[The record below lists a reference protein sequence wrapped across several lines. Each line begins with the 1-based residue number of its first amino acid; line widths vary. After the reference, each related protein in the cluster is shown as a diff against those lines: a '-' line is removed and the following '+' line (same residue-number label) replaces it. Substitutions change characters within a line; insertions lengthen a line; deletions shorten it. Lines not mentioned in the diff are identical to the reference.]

1 MKSIIQNAIKHAKEE
16 RSANIR
22 EPGKAVIIILGIGGG
37 GNNTVKRMMH
47 LGIQGAECIAVNT
60 DKQHLDSVPA
70 HRKILIGEKTTRGLG
85 AGGDPELGAVAAE
98 ESRMI
103 LSQALEGADMV
114 FVTCGLGGGT
124 GTGGAPIVAEVA
136 KQIGAIVI
144 GVVTLPFGVE
154 GELRNARA
162 REGLSKL
169 REHVDTVV
177 VVDNNKLLEVAPDY
191 PIEEAFAV
199 ADEVLATMVKGI
211 TETIKLP
218 SLINL
223 DFADIKSIMG
233 IGGVAIIGI
242 GEAEGENRA
251 ERSVNEALN
260 NHLLSIDINGATGA
274 LVHVSGGPDM
284 TLSEATHVAELV
296 TRRMA
301 PSSKVI
307 WGARVTPTLNGII
320 RTILVLTGIKGDS
333 VLGPDADL
341 TGFQAGFHEL
351 AEMRELGVDVEESMI
366 ETTGRIEDL
375 KRRDVRVGDL
385 SVARSGTLQQQQ
397 KKRNGEIDLGLRK
410 M

>member
-16 RSANIR
+16 RASTIR
-22 EPGKAVIIILGIGGG
+22 EPGKAVIIVCGVGGG

-85 AGGDPELGAVAAE
+85 AGGDPELGAAAAE
-98 ESRMI
+98 ESRLI
-103 LSQALEGADMV
+103 ISQALEGADMV

-124 GTGGAPIVAEVA
+124 GTGGAPIVAELA
-136 KQIGAIVI
+136 KEVGAIVI
-144 GVVTLPFGVE
+144 GVVTLPFKVE

-233 IGGVAIIGI
+233 VGGVAIIGI

-251 ERSVNEALN
+251 ERSVEEALN
-260 NHLLSIDINGATGA
+260 NPLLSLVVTGATGA
-274 LVHVSGGPDM
+274 LVHVSGGADM
-284 TLSEATHVAELV
+284 TLAEATQVAELV
-296 TRRMA
+296 TSRMV
-301 PSSKVI
+301 PNSKVI
-307 WGARVTPTLNGII
+307 WGARVSPNLDGII
-320 RTILVLTGIKGDS
+320 RTILLLTGIKGDS
-333 VLGPDADL
+333 VLGPDSDIM
-341 TGFQAGFHEL
+341 GFEAGFHEL
-351 AEMRELGVDVEESMI
+351 AEMRELGVDVQDNVIES
-366 ETTGRIEDL
+366 TGRIEAM
-375 KRRDVRVGDL
+375 KRQDARATEFNL
-385 SVARSGTLQQQQ
+385 SRGSFSQQ
-397 KKRNGEIDLGLRK
+397 KKRTEDIDLGLRRI
-410 M
+410 

>member
-16 RSANIR
+16 RASNVR
-22 EPGKAVIIILGIGGG
+22 EPGKAVIIICGVGGG

-47 LGIQGAECIAVNT
+47 LGIQGAECIAINT

-85 AGGDPELGAVAAE
+85 AGGDPELGAAAAE
-98 ESRMI
+98 ESRLI

-124 GTGGAPIVAEVA
+124 GTGGAPIVAEIA
-136 KQIGAIVI
+136 KQVGAIII
-144 GVVTLPFGVE
+144 GVVTLPFKVE
-154 GELRNARA
+154 GELRNQRA

-223 DFADIKSIMG
+223 DFADIRSIMG
-233 IGGVAIIGI
+233 VGGVAIIGI

-251 ERSVNEALN
+251 EKSVEEAIN
-260 NHLLSIDINGATGA
+260 NPLLSLVVTGATGA
-274 LVHVSGGPDM
+274 LVHVSGGADM
-284 TLSEATHVAELV
+284 TLSEATRVAELV

-307 WGARVTPTLNGII
+307 WGARVSPNLNGII
-320 RTILVLTGIKGDS
+320 RTILLLTGIKGES
-333 VLGPDADL
+333 VLGPDADIM
-341 TGFQAGFHEL
+341 GFEAGFHEL
-351 AEMRELGVDVEESMI
+351 AEMRELGIDVESNVIESSAKI
-366 ETTGRIEDL
+366 EAL
-375 KRRDVRVGDL
+375 KRQDAKASEFGI
-385 SVARSGTLQQQQ
+385 ARSALAQQ
-397 KKRNGEIDLGLRK
+397 KRRTLDIDLGLQRL
-410 M
+410 

>member
-16 RSANIR
+16 RASTIR
-22 EPGKAVIIILGIGGG
+22 EPGKAVIIVCGVGGG

-85 AGGDPELGAVAAE
+85 AGGDPELGAAAAE
-98 ESRMI
+98 ESRLI
-103 LSQALEGADMV
+103 ISQALEGADMV

-124 GTGGAPIVAEVA
+124 GTGGAPIVAEIA
-136 KQIGAIVI
+136 KEVGAIVI
-144 GVVTLPFGVE
+144 GVVTLPFKVE

-233 IGGVAIIGI
+233 VGGVAIIGI

-251 ERSVNEALN
+251 ERSVEEALN
-260 NHLLSIDINGATGA
+260 NPLLSLVVTGATGA
-274 LVHVSGGPDM
+274 LVHVSGGADM
-284 TLSEATHVAELV
+284 TLSEATRVAELV
-296 TRRMA
+296 TRRMV
-301 PSSKVI
+301 PNSKVI
-307 WGARVTPTLNGII
+307 WGARVSPNLNGII
-320 RTILVLTGIKGDS
+320 RTILLLTGIKGDS
-333 VLGPDADL
+333 VLGPDADIM
-341 TGFQAGFHEL
+341 GFEAGFHEL
-351 AEMRELGVDVEESMI
+351 AEMRELGVDVQENVI
-366 ETTGRIEDL
+366 ETTGRIEAM
-375 KRRDVRVGDL
+375 KRQDARATEFNL
-385 SVARSGTLQQQQ
+385 SRSAFSQQ
-397 KKRNGEIDLGLRK
+397 KKRSEDVDFGLQRL
-410 M
+410 

>member
-1 MKSIIQNAIKHAKEE
+1 MKSLIQNAIKHAKEE
-16 RSANIR
+16 RILPIR
-22 EPGKAVIIILGIGGG
+22 EPGKAVIVIAGVGGG
-37 GNNTVKRMMH
+37 GNNTVRRMMH

-85 AGGDPELGAVAAE
+85 AGGDPELGAAAAE
-98 ESRMI
+98 ESRLI
-103 LSQALEGADMV
+103 ISQALEGADMV

-124 GTGGAPIVAEVA
+124 GTGGAPIVAELA
-136 KQIGAIVI
+136 KQLGAIVI
-144 GVVTLPFGVE
+144 GVITLPFKVE

-162 REGLSKL
+162 LEGLSKL

-177 VVDNNKLLEVAPDY
+177 VVDNNKLLEIAPDY
-191 PIEEAFAV
+191 PLEEAFAV

-223 DFADIKSIMG
+223 DFADIRSIMG
-233 IGGVAIIGI
+233 VGGVAIIGI

-251 ERSVNEALN
+251 EMSVNDALSSP
-260 NHLLSIDINGATGA
+260 LLSIEINGATGA

-284 TLSEATHVAELV
+284 TLSEATRVAELV
-296 TRRMA
+296 NRKMA
-301 PSSKVI
+301 PNSKVI
-307 WGARVTPTLNGII
+307 WGARVSPNLSGVI
-320 RTILVLTGIKGDS
+320 RTILLLTGIKGDS

-351 AEMRELGVDVEESMI
+351 AEMKELGIDVGESVI
-366 ETTGRIEDL
+366 ESSSRIEAL
-375 KRRDVRVGDL
+375 KRQDVKVNEFNFSRSGFLNSKKRDVDM
-385 SVARSGTLQQQQ
+385 
-397 KKRNGEIDLGLRK
+397 DLGLQRL
-410 M
+410 